1 MQSDNIVISSE
12 IETRTRT
19 VTFDEIAA
27 EDEAYRADIAR
38 RATVGTRLVAK
49 IKKSSKYF
57 GQSSLADRLAGRP
70 RTDAEFFPVVVL
82 GDGPGDYVLAG
93 GPGGRYR
100 LEDVDLYALVGDGK
114 RIKIK

>member
-1 MQSDNIVISSE
+1 MNTVKDDNVVISTEMQTVTLEE
-12 IETRTRT
+12 IE
-19 VTFDEIAA
+19 A
-27 EDEAYRADIAR
+27 EDAARRADIAR
-38 RATVGTRLVAK
+38 RAAAGTRLGAK

-57 GQSSLADRLAGRP
+57 GQSSVADRLAGRP
-70 RTDAEFFPVVVL
+70 RTDPEIFPVIVVD
-82 GDGPGDYVLAG
+82 DGPRDYVLAG